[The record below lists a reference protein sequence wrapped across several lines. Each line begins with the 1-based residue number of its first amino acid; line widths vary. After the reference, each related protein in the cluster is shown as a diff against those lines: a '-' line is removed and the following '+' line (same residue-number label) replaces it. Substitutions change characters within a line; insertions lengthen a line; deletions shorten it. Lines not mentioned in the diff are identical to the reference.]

1 MGIIVPRRSAPSS
14 PDKERVV
21 SSNHPTPGF
30 LSSAPAGLQDA
41 LTYPFFQ
48 TIFDRK
54 SRRVGLGMTVESDV
68 LTYSSPYE
76 PVPLGELEEALICMA
91 ATGLSGLALG
101 DLDPA
106 KGMSTLVQWTNR
118 TWPSACSNHGT
129 ELFFTNDQGTYLLN
143 MFGLV
148 PEPDEISTV
157 SGKPLD
163 QQVDYVVELYR
174 RAKTEIYPHR
184 APLPTTLPGLF
195 DFNQW
200 NANKPGTTL
209 FIPVTNITL
218 EYINLLFI
226 YLARSY
232 RFSLVDEQH
241 GNRSAG
247 LADALVSGRVE
258 AARQMGIVEME
269 TRALSALVVEQ
280 AFICQNINLALQ
292 ALGLGGWTFTGFLPR
307 YVMGG
312 GDVPGLGFRYADAKT
327 GPSYPVGLDGHFEA
341 FVPPYH
347 ADMGAAVDAFME
359 VKWSAFEPEVAKPYK
374 ASESVVNAIPRPH
387 EDTVELVKAYCQYC
401 YDTYGR
407 FPVYIDPMY
416 QRLTV
421 QAQHVDPD
429 FYAEF
434 YPEGSV
440 TRQHQMHFERWH
452 PELADRD
459 GKPPRR

>member
-1 MGIIVPRRSAPSS
+1 VSTTHDPAPGSLTSAP
-14 PDKERVV
+14 
-21 SSNHPTPGF
+21 PG
-30 LSSAPAGLQDA
+30 LMDA
-41 LTYPFFQ
+41 LNYPFFQ

-76 PVPLGELEEALICMA
+76 PVPLDELEEALICMA

-106 KGMSTLVQWTNR
+106 RGMSTLVQWTNR

-129 ELFFTNDQGTYLLN
+129 ELFFTNDRGTYMLD

-148 PEPDEISTV
+148 PEAGEVATV
-157 SGKPLD
+157 AGKPVE
-163 QQVDYVVELYR
+163 QQVDYILELYR
-174 RAKTEIYPHR
+174 RARVEIHPHR

-226 YLARSY
+226 YLSRSY
-232 RFSLVDEQH
+232 GFSLVDEQR

-247 LADALVSGRVE
+247 LDAALASGRVDP
-258 AARQMGIVEME
+258 ARRMTIVEME

-280 AFICQNINLALQ
+280 AFICQNVNLALQ

-312 GDVPGLGFRYADAKT
+312 GDVPGLGFR
-327 GPSYPVGLDGHFEA
+327 
-341 FVPPYH
+341 
-347 ADMGAAVDAFME
+347 
-359 VKWSAFEPEVAKPYK
+359 
-374 ASESVVNAIPRPH
+374 
-387 EDTVELVKAYCQYC
+387 
-401 YDTYGR
+401 
-407 FPVYIDPMY
+407 
-416 QRLTV
+416 
-421 QAQHVDPD
+421 
-429 FYAEF
+429 
-434 YPEGSV
+434 
-440 TRQHQMHFERWH
+440 
-452 PELADRD
+452 
-459 GKPPRR
+459 